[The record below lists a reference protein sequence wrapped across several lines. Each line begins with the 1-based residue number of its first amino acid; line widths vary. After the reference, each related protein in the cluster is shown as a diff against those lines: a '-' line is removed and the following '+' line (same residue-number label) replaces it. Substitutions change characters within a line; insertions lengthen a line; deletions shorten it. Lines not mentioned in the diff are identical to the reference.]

1 MPRLFLVP
9 IALSLILWI
18 LAASLPTANAQETT
32 AEQPQATSAAEQSV
46 ASEPLSDNSS
56 LPAELLNPQISQDE
70 LVIRLAPLTK
80 TDLASL
86 AEAWLEFAK
95 AKNEEVMQAQLDVM
109 KSEEAAKDAAR
120 GRVTTL
126 ATERNV
132 LFGKFESVLAAWRT
146 KGGDE
151 ARIAEYSAY
160 GGAVLVEETRA
171 SDFWT
176 LLRRVRGWVTS
187 AEGGLAVAWS
197 LLVFAIWLYVLF
209 IAGRIVRAFARR
221 RIDRISDVSRLL
233 KTFLVNGV
241 YWLFLL
247 VGLMMVLAILEVN
260 ITPLFA
266 LFGGAT
272 FIIGFAMQDTLSNLA
287 NGLMI
292 MISRPFDEGDYVK
305 LGSVAGTV
313 KSVSIVATTITT
325 FDNQVVVLPNKQVW
339 GNVITN
345 LTANDTRRVD
355 LVFGIGYDDGIDQA
369 IAVLNEVV
377 AAHPLVL
384 TSPRPTIAV
393 GALADSSVNINCW
406 PWVKTEDYWTVY
418 WDLTHQVKERFGEA
432 GISIPY
438 PQQDVHL
445 RVIRDQE
452 PQQA

>member
-1 MPRLFLVP
+1 MPRISLIP
-9 IALSLILWI
+9 IALSLIVWT
-18 LAASLPTANAQETT
+18 LAAVFPAASAQETAT
-32 AEQPQATSAAEQSV
+32 GQPI
-46 ASEPLSDNSS
+46 ASEPPINDSS
-56 LPAELLNPQISQDE
+56 LPAELLNPQISQEE

-86 AEAWLEFAK
+86 AESWLEIVK
-95 AKNEEVMQAQLDVM
+95 AKNEEVMQAQLDVIN
-109 KSEEAAKDAAR
+109 SEKAAKDAAR

-126 ATERNV
+126 AAERKT

-176 LLRRVRGWVTS
+176 LLRRIRGWLTS
-187 AEGGLAVAWS
+187 ADGGLAVGWS

-221 RIDRISDVSRLL
+221 RIDKISDVSRLL

-292 MISRPFDEGDYVK
+292 MISRPFDEGDYVE
-305 LGSVAGTV
+305 LGGVAGTV

-325 FDNQVVVLPNKQVW
+325 FDNQVVILPNKQVW
-339 GNVITN
+339 GNIITN
-345 LTANDTRRVD
+345 VTANDTRRVG
-355 LVFGIGYDDGIDQA
+355 LVFGIGYDDDIEQA
-369 IAVLNEVV
+369 ITVLNELVT
-377 AAHPLVL
+377 AHPLIL
-384 TSPRPTIAV
+384 KDPKPDIMV

-406 PWVKTEDYWTVY
+406 PWVKTEDYWSVY
-418 WDLTHQVKERFGEA
+418 CDLTHQVKQRFNEA
-432 GISIPY
+432 GISIPF

-445 RVIRDQE
+445 RVVRD
-452 PQQA
+452 